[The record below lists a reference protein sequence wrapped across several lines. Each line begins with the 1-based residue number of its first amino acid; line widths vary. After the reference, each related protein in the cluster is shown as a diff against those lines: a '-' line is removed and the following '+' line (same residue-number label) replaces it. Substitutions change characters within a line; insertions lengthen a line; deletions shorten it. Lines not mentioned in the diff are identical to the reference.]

1 MKILVA
7 GDSYCPVRVF
17 GEPFRSLA
25 REHAVTQFDLAD
37 QPGWVPSTASERTLK
52 EYLGSPSQLIERLDG
67 MDVLV
72 VQGAPVSAE
81 VLDAARLRLVCVAR
95 GGPVNVDLAAATA
108 RGIPVAITPGKNAVG
123 VAELTIGLAIMLS
136 RKIAGSMRSIDAGGD
151 YAVDNFE
158 GARWFGHNLAGRT
171 LGLVGYGQVG
181 SRVANLAL
189 AFGMRVLVH
198 DPYVDPR
205 SIGAPGVTLVE
216 MPVLLATSD
225 IVSLHARLTPETRG
239 MLDAT
244 AIASMREGVLLL
256 NTARA
261 ELLDEDALMSA
272 LASGHVGGAAL
283 DIARPTPAGAPRPL
297 LDHPNVVILNHIGGS
312 SWETLRRG
320 GELAAA
326 EVERL
331 AKGEALLNVANRAG
345 LAAREA
351 EATGAAR

>member
-1 MKILVA
+1 
-7 GDSYCPVRVF
+7 
-17 GEPFRSLA
+17 
-25 REHAVTQFDLAD
+25 
-37 QPGWVPSTASERTLK
+37 
-52 EYLGSPSQLIERLDG
+52 

-72 VQGAPVSAE
+72 VQGGPVSAE
-81 VLDAARLRLVCVAR
+81 VLDAANLRLVCVAR
-95 GGPVNVDLAAATA
+95 GGPVNVDLDAATE

-136 RKIAGSMRSIDAGGD
+136 RKVADSLRSIDRGGD

-171 LGLVGYGQVG
+171 IGLVGFGQVG

-205 SIGAPGVTLVE
+205 SIAAPGVTLVDLP
-216 MPVLLATSD
+216 MLLATSD
-225 IVSLHARLTPETRG
+225 IVSLHARLTAETRG
-239 MLDAT
+239 MLDA
-244 AIASMREGVLLL
+244 AAFARMRDGALLV

-261 ELLDEDALMSA
+261 ELLDEDALLAA
-272 LASGHVGGAAL
+272 LASGHLGGAAL

-320 GELAAA
+320 GEMAAA

-331 AKGEALLNVANRAG
+331 ARGEPLVNVANRAA

-351 EATGAAR
+351 AAAGSGR

>member
-7 GDSYCPVRVF
+7 GDSYCPTRVF
-17 GEPFRSLA
+17 GEPFRPLS
-25 REHAVTQFDLAD
+25 REHAVTMFDIVDEPDWRPA
-37 QPGWVPSTASERTLK
+37 TASELTLK
-52 EYLGSPSQLIERLDG
+52 ELLGSPRQLIERLAG
-67 MDVLV
+67 IDVLV

-81 VLDAARLRLVCVAR
+81 VLDAAPLRLVCVAR

-136 RKIAGSMRSIDAGGD
+136 RKIAGSMRSIDRGGD

-171 LGLVGYGQVG
+171 LGLVGFGQVG

-189 AFGMRVLVH
+189 AFGMRVLVY
-198 DPYVDPR
+198 DPYVDAR
-205 SIGAPGVTLVE
+205 SIASPGVTLVDL
-216 MPVLLATSD
+216 PVLLATAD

-239 MLDAT
+239 LIDA
-244 AIASMREGVLLL
+244 AALGRMRDGALLI

-261 ELLDEDALMSA
+261 ELLDEDALLAA
-272 LASGHVGGAAL
+272 LASGHLGGVAV

-297 LDHPNVVILNHIGGS
+297 LDHHNVVILNHIGGS

-326 EVERL
+326 EIERM
-331 AKGEALLNVANRAG
+331 ARGEPLLNVANRAG
-345 LAAREA
+345 LAERPPVATEA
-351 EATGAAR
+351 GR